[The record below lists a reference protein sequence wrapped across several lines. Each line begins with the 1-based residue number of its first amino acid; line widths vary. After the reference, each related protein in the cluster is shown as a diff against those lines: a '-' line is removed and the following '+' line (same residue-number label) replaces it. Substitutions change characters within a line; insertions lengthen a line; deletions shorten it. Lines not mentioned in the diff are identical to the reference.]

1 MAEKIIYTIGT
12 GLRSSED
19 FAEILLSYGIKALL
33 DVRSFPRSKMQH
45 FNRGEL
51 SDLLDANGIRYYF
64 LGKELGGLR
73 KGGYTAYLITEE
85 FSRGVSL
92 VESIAMERTSVIA
105 CAEHFPWKCHRKW
118 ISLELHKRGWTV
130 EHIIEKGK
138 LWIPK

>member
-19 FAEILLSYGIKALL
+19 FSEILLSYGIKAVI
-33 DVRSFPRSKMQH
+33 DVRSLPRSKMQH
-45 FNRGEL
+45 FNRREL
-51 SDLLDANGIRYYF
+51 SDLLAANGIQYHF

-73 KGGYTAYLITEE
+73 KGGYTAYLVTEE
-85 FSRGVSL
+85 FSRGVSIA
-92 VESIAMERTSVIA
+92 ESIAIEKTSVIT

-118 ISLELHKRGWTV
+118 ISRELHKRGWTV